1 MADSVRFPCMPF
13 PPCFLVC
20 TRDDIYEDEHGRQ
33 WVAAKVETSSH
44 SPYCS
49 KIETCVTV
57 HLWQMTTL
65 FQEPSPDSL
74 KTFNFLPRTWRL
86 ESRNTYR
93 GADAMH
99 WRLVNHSQFYGTEEL
114 VLMLDSRS

>member
-1 MADSVRFPCMPF
+1 MAASVCFPRIPF

-20 TRDDIYEDEHGRQ
+20 IRDDIYEDENGRQ

-44 SPYCS
+44 SPYFS

-65 FQEPSPDSL
+65 PQEPSPKSL
-74 KTFNFLPRTWRL
+74 KNFNFLPTKWRL

-93 GADAMH
+93 GSDAMH
-99 WRLVNHSQFYGTEEL
+99 WRLLNHSQFYGPEEL
-114 VLMLDSRS
+114 VLMLDSR